1 MPAKGCLSR
10 QEKDRSSENYYR
22 KREKEMRHLRSKISE
37 ALRFR
42 YQPIAISFTDVCPQD
57 AVTLPV
63 GKWACV
69 TAMVT
74 AAMKGKT
81 VALAR
86 ENVTCWGAGVGLCM
100 GDWYDKFPGGIEYF
114 LSTGRGEGYRKGERY
129 KKSPELAR
137 AFVDSLPMTE
147 IKETYVTMRPLH
159 EMGEEESVDIVVF
172 YATADQ
178 LSALAVL
185 ANYDRGAEEGVILP
199 FSAGCQSVC
208 LLPYAERLRDLPRA
222 VVGMTD
228 ISARPRIDRD
238 LLSFAVPYKRFVEME
253 ENADECFFHTEAW
266 QRVVPRL
273 SD

>member
-1 MPAKGCLSR
+1 MIR
-10 QEKDRSSENYYR
+10 V
-22 KREKEMRHLRSKISE
+22 RSKISQE
-37 ALRFR
+37 LCLR

-69 TAMVT
+69 ASMVT

-114 LSTGRGEGYRKGERY
+114 LSTGRTEGCREGERY

-137 AFVDSLPMTE
+137 AFVDSLPMTD
-147 IKETYVTMRPLH
+147 IKEKYVTMRPLH
-159 EMGEEESVDIVVF
+159 EMGEDERIDIVVF
-172 YATADQ
+172 YVTADQ
-178 LSALAVL
+178 LSALTVL
-185 ANYDRGAEEGVILP
+185 ANYDRGAEEGVTMP

-208 LLPYAERLRDLPRA
+208 LLPYAERLHDLPRA

-253 ENADECFFHTEAW
+253 DNADECFFRAEAW
-266 QRVVPRL
+266 RRVVPRL
-273 SD
+273 PD